1 MRAATR
7 HWMSAADPRRA
18 PSPWWYFR
26 RAVYVSRRDYW
37 RIFKAFVATGTPIG
51 AVGFLADLPVL
62 FHTALFMVVAG
73 LGLLAYSL
81 LGLYRMYGHPAG
93 AYFRRLLRLA
103 RAEDARVV
111 ADLHLG
117 TYRHSFQLADLLPAA
132 TIHSIDVWN
141 VDGAPAEAAV
151 QDVRDLEVPPS
162 AHPRI
167 RPARAQAFRVPLETE
182 SCDLV
187 VLGFGTHEI
196 PSGAPRETLLRE
208 ADRILK
214 PGGRLAMF
222 EHGYDLHNYM
232 IFGPVIDHVT
242 RKETWIRLLG
252 EFFDDVRS
260 ARTSHAVDLFTGA
273 RRG

>member
-1 MRAATR
+1 MSATR

-37 RIFKAFVATGTPIG
+37 RIFKAFVATGAPIG
-51 AVGFLADLPVL
+51 ALGWIAGQPVL
-62 FHTALFMVVAG
+62 LHTAFFMAAAG
-73 LGLLAYSL
+73 LALLAYSL
-81 LGLYRMYGHPAG
+81 LGLYRMYGHPAR
-93 AYFRRLLRLA
+93 AYFRRLLRMA
-103 RAEDARVV
+103 RAEGARVV

-117 TYRHSFQLADLLPAA
+117 TYRHSFQLAGLLPAA
-132 TIHSIDVWN
+132 TIHSVDVWN
-141 VDGAPAEAAV
+141 VEGAPAEAAV
-151 QDVRDLEVPPS
+151 QDVRDLEQAPS

-167 RPARAQAFRVPLETE
+167 RPARAQQFRVPLGTE

-196 PSGAPRETLLRE
+196 PPGAPRETLLRE
-208 ADRILK
+208 ANRILK

-222 EHGYDLHNYM
+222 EHGYDLHNYL

-242 RKETWIRLLG
+242 RKETWIRLLR
-252 EFFDDVRS
+252 EHFDDVVS
-260 ARTSHAVDLFTGA
+260 SRTSHAVDLFAGT

>member
-7 HWMSAADPRRA
+7 HWMSVADPRRT

-51 AVGFLADLPVL
+51 AVGLLADLPVL
-62 FHTALFMVVAG
+62 FHAALFMAVAG

-93 AYFRRLLRLA
+93 GYFRRLLRLA

-141 VDGAPAEAAV
+141 VDGPPAEAAV
-151 QDVRDLEVPPS
+151 QDVRDLEAPPS

-167 RPARAQAFRVPLETE
+167 RPARARAFRVPLETE

-196 PSGAPRETLLRE
+196 PSGAPREALLRE
-208 ADRILK
+208 AGRILK

-232 IFGPVIDHVT
+232 IFGPVIGHVT

-252 EFFDDVRS
+252 EFFDDVRN